1 MSHLC
6 LLAGVTSLTLTSMGF
21 AGSTTADLQAR
32 LDAAEARIAEL
43 SAAQNQDWLS
53 ESRADEIRGLVH
65 DVLAD
70 ADTRASL
77 QGNGASAGYNGG
89 FTVGSGDGS
98 YSLTVNG
105 VLQQRWVHSDVDDGG
120 DADDGF
126 DSGLTALQFS
136 GSIGG
141 DYGYDIR
148 LHYDDAGDWDVAWGY
163 GTVDMGDGMT
173 LSMGDMKVPLNREWM
188 TNAEHQ
194 LGMDR
199 SWTGSN
205 ENWRDNTRG
214 ISLGWGGDS
223 NKWTLMY
230 GNNDGDDW
238 AGNDNSWNLTVRGD
252 WLLSGNW
259 GDFDDFSVASGGSEA
274 MALGVAWSSYDG
286 GDGNV
291 NGDDDSWNLG
301 VDLSMNWDGSGGVA
315 YNDDD
320 AVDANAMGWVAQWST
335 WLNSDWELYVRYE
348 SYDADTADSTDD
360 AEIWGIGVNQY
371 WAGHNA
377 RWTTELGLTDGIPT
391 ASGDWLASDDDQML
405 IRTQLQFAF

>member
-1 MSHLC
+1 
-6 LLAGVTSLTLTSMGF
+6 MGF

-53 ESRADEIRGLVH
+53 ESRSDEIRGLVH

-77 QGNGASAGYNGG
+77 QGDGASAGYNGG

-136 GSIGG
+136 GSVGG
-141 DYGYDIR
+141 DYGYDLR
-148 LHYDDAGDWDVAWGY
+148 LHSDDAGGWDLAWGY

-173 LSMGDMKVPLNREWM
+173 LSMGDMKIPLNREWM

-199 SWTGSN
+199 SWVGSN
-205 ENWRDNTRG
+205 NNWRDNTRG
-214 ISLGWGGDS
+214 VSLAWGGDS
-223 NKWTLMY
+223 NNWTVQY
-230 GNNDGDDW
+230 GNNDGDSWDD
-238 AGNDNSWNLTVRGD
+238 NDNSYTLTVRGD

-259 GDFDDFSVASGGSEA
+259 GDFDDFSVGAGGSEG
-274 MALGVAWSSYDG
+274 MALGVAWSNNDA
-286 GDGNV
+286 GD
-291 NGDDDSWNLG
+291 NGDDSYNIG
-301 VDLSMNWDGSGGVA
+301 VDMSMNWDGSGLYLGVS
-315 YNDDD
+315 YNDNDTN
-320 AVDANAMGWVAQWST
+320 DANAMGYVAQWST

-348 SYDADTADSTDD
+348 SYDADSGDDADD
-360 AEIWGIGVNQY
+360 AEIWGFGVNQY

-377 RWTTELGLTDGIPT
+377 RWTTELGMTDGIP
-391 ASGDWLASDDDQML
+391 AAGGSGDWQGAADTDQML